1 MNKHQL
7 DIRKGLYA
15 LALATG
21 VSACSAPK
29 QLTTPPPVAL
39 PETTVTDT
47 LDVKSFTRV
56 FNDPYLKALID
67 TALASNFDLLAAS
80 QRVIVAQS
88 QLRMAKN
95 AWLPTVNGVASAGVD
110 RYGDY
115 TLNGV
120 GNYDTNLSPNI
131 DKDQKIPTS
140 PTPEFF
146 VGFRSSW
153 EIDLWGKIRAQKEAA
168 LNRYLSTTEGRR
180 LLSTQ
185 VVAGVASLYYDLV
198 ALDHELKIIHRNIG
212 LQEKAVAT
220 VEVQKA
226 GGRATELAVQQFKAQ
241 LLSTRALENNVKQ
254 QIVATENQLN
264 ALLGRLPRPV
274 PRTADTT
281 NAIPPAIQKG
291 IPVATLLRRPDIQQA
306 ELNLAAT
313 KADVKAARAAF
324 FPSLTITPYTGFNA
338 FKAGLLFQPAS
349 IAWGALGGL
358 TMPVFNQKQL
368 QSQFNI
374 TQAEAMTAFYRYQ
387 QAIVDGYAEVSS
399 IMSKVENEQATWQ
412 LKREEVAVLQDAV
425 ATSNLLFTTGYANYL
440 EVITAQK
447 SVLEAELTLVTTR
460 RNVYQGMITL
470 YRSLGGN

>member
-1 MNKHQL
+1 MNKQPLH
-7 DIRKGLYA
+7 IRKGLYV

-21 VSACSAPK
+21 VSACSVPK
-29 QLTTPPPVAL
+29 HITTPPAVAI

-47 LDVKSFTRV
+47 LDIKSFAQV
-56 FNDPYLKALID
+56 FNDPHLKSLID
-67 TALASNFDLLAAS
+67 TAMAANFDLQAAS

-95 AWLPTVNGVASAGVD
+95 AWLPTVNGVISAGAD

-131 DKDQKIPTS
+131 DKDQRIPTS

-153 EIDLWGKIRAQKEAA
+153 EIDLWGKVRAQKDAS
-168 LNRYLSTTEGRR
+168 LNRYLASTEGRR

-185 VVAGVASLYYDLV
+185 VVAGVATMYYDLV

-212 LQEKAVAT
+212 LQEAAVAT

-241 LLSTRALENNVKQ
+241 LLSTKALENNIKQ

-264 ALLGRLPRPV
+264 ALLGRLPQPIQ
-274 PRTADTT
+274 RTVDTT
-281 NAIPPAIQKG
+281 NSIPPAIHKG
-291 IPVATLLRRPDIQQA
+291 IPVTTLLRRPDIQQA
-306 ELNLAAT
+306 ERNLAAT
-313 KADVKAARAAF
+313 QADVKAARAAF
-324 FPSLTITPYTGFNA
+324 FPSLTVTPYAGFNA

-358 TMPVFNQKQL
+358 TTPIFNQKQL

-374 TQAEAMTAFYRYQ
+374 NKAEAMTAFYRYQ
-387 QAIVDGYAEVSS
+387 QTIVDGYAEVSS
-399 IMSKVENEQATWQ
+399 VISKVENEQATWQ
-412 LKREEVAVLQDAV
+412 LKSEEVAVLRDAV
-425 ATSNLLFTTGYANYL
+425 STSNLLFTTGYANYL